1 MSVVPVARADWL
13 RVAGGLLD
21 PGFYTGQAK
30 PTGGGYGWYVE
41 RVKAEVDRAQEESG
55 ERVLLIGHSAGGWL
69 ARAALGDGEWNTEG
83 VRSCERVC
91 GLVTI
96 GAIHRP
102 PADAGTCVTR
112 GALGYVD
119 ACYPG
124 AFLADEGVGYVS
136 VGGDAILGDASREGA
151 SDADAASR
159 KVDLGGIKY
168 DRCRRLLIG
177 WMLTQTGVIRQ
188 ACALVAL
195 LKEELPLAAERASA
209 YYPAPAADVT
219 AEPSKAELGAAEAT
233 AQLAERCTEIL
244 TERGASMCAG
254 SLQVVWSAAESL
266 ATQMQYEGIVGFMAG
281 AELLLAATPQAD
293 PRFLSSSA
301 SAALSEA
308 HVMQI
313 CTHLS
318 EEAMQWLRSRSDAA
332 AITSCLRVQQSRAL
346 SRAAGLRL
354 GARILQMYA
363 AQPHVVSHAL
373 ELMQQARSG
382 ESNSRST
389 PLDAR
394 CSLPHLLACS
404 LAALPDLSSPS
415 ALSSLLPALSLS
427 VCAIPFL
434 SRVTSKVAPR
444 VWPRPPPP
452 SALSRTTLSTSSAA
466 AFSRVPT
473 FAPPLLK
480 TSRGSPR
487 S

>member
-1 MSVVPVARADWL
+1 MIVDVGRKRARRERDPRWGFRIEVRAWEPPREQRVDSPAQQL
-13 RVAGGLLD
+13 SDSIGMLLARHAAVLVAGEPLVDAEIDQRRWLTSPLFAAGLAAISQPKGHPLAYLTAHLV
-21 PGFYTGQAK
+21 PGASASPAASLAVDNPHAQDGISDAVREMIRELASETRFVGATAAVYTA
-30 PTGGGYGWYVE
+30 V
-41 RVKAEVDRAQEESG
+41 RA
-55 ERVLLIGHSAGGWL
+55 L
-69 ARAALGDGEWNTEG
+69 AR
-83 VRSCERVC
+83 
-91 GLVTI
+91 
-96 GAIHRP
+96 
-102 PADAGTCVTR
+102 
-112 GALGYVD
+112 
-119 ACYPG
+119 
-124 AFLADEGVGYVS
+124 
-136 VGGDAILGDASREGA
+136 A

-444 VWPRPPPP
+444 V
-452 SALSRTTLSTSSAA
+452 
-466 AFSRVPT
+466 
-473 FAPPLLK
+473 
-480 TSRGSPR
+480 
-487 S
+487 